1 MDKVVDAVLL
11 LPTASVKV
19 APATEMVPIPELV
32 FAVGVNTTLYS
43 VEDVEV
49 SAPIVPP
56 VKLMSPTAKVDD
68 ASDSVKA
75 MVSVWPDLRDPEPA
89 RAMVTMGAAVS

>member
-1 MDKVVDAVLL
+1 M
-11 LPTASVKV
+11 PTASVKV

-56 VKLMSPTAKVDD
+56 VRLMSPTAKVDD
-68 ASDSVKA
+68 ASDSVNVI
-75 MVSVWPDLRDPEPA
+75 VSVWPDLRDPEPA
-89 RAMVTMGAAVS
+89 RVMVTVGAAVS